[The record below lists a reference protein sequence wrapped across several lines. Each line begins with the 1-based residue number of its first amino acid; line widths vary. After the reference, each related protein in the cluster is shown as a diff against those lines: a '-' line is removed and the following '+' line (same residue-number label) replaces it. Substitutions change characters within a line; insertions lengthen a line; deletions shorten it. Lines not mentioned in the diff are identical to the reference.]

1 MLQRY
6 IARRLMAAV
15 PLLFL
20 VSFVTFSMMHLA
32 PGGVS
37 AAMIGV
43 RVRLEEDRIA
53 IMRHYGLDQPFHIR
67 YVRWLGRVLEGD
79 LGHSLRFR
87 RPVLEMIVERIPA
100 TLQLTLTSI
109 AVSLTVA
116 IPVGVL
122 SAVRPYSTTDNLATL
137 GAFLFVSMPSFFLGI
152 VAILIF
158 SVGLGWLPISGM
170 STFGLYDAHPLTML
184 IDRIRHLVIPAVIV
198 LGLGY
203 TAEML
208 RYVRA
213 SMLEVLRQ
221 EYIRTAHAKGLAE
234 QVVIYKHALR
244 NSLLPVV
251 TILGMWVPYIL
262 GGAMIA
268 EVISAWPGMGRLAVD
283 AVFARDYPVVMGTLL
298 MVATL
303 TVLGNLVAD
312 VVYAILDPRIRYE

>member
-1 MLQRY
+1 MLRGY
-6 IARRLMAAV
+6 VARRLLIAV
-15 PLLFL
+15 PMLFII
-20 VSFVTFSMMHLA
+20 SFLTFSMMHLA
-32 PGGVS
+32 PGGLS
-37 AAMIGV
+37 AAFIGA

-53 IMRHYGLDQPFHIR
+53 IMRHYGFDQPFHIR
-67 YVRWLGRVLEGD
+67 YFRWMGRVFEGD

-87 RPVLEMIVERIPA
+87 RPALDMIVERIPA
-100 TLQLTLTSI
+100 TLQLTIPSI
-109 AVSLTVA
+109 LVSVAVA

-122 SAVRPYSTTDNLATL
+122 SAVRQYSPADNLATI
-137 GAFLFVSMPSFFLGI
+137 GAFLFVSTPSFFLGI

-170 STFGLYDAHPLTML
+170 STFGLRDPSTLTVIL
-184 IDRIRHLVIPAVIV
+184 DRLRHLVIPGGIV

-203 TAEML
+203 TAGLL
-208 RYVRA
+208 RYVRG

-221 EYIRTAHAKGLAE
+221 DYIRTARAKGLSE
-234 QVVIYKHALR
+234 RVVIYKHALR

-283 AVFARDYPVVMGTLL
+283 AVFARDYPLVMGTLL
-298 MVATL
+298 LAASMTL
-303 TVLGNLVAD
+303 LGNLLAD
-312 VVYAILDPRIRYE
+312 ISYALLDPRIRYE